1 MAYTPYTQRFAQNQL
16 AQFNRLAAGS
26 PATPTMS
33 RTQMRLPNIVAMPPS
48 MRPAAPTP
56 MFERVAR
63 QAAQSRLAT
72 PRRPLPPV
80 TGQTPPQQ
88 PQEADTGL
96 MGALRAP
103 LMSPRGQAISQA
115 ALAGLEAGGYTTMPT
130 TLGQAIGKM
139 GQAALQGYAAGEERL
154 AAQQQA
160 NLNKLLTEA
169 KIKEAGK
176 TDLPT
181 LQKNL
186 LAAGLK
192 LGTPEFNKA
201 LLNAINKPSTVF
213 MGGDKQKELSFKAA
227 LDTRKEMVKSVDED
241 REMGV
246 RLDQAINLLESGVPT
261 GRLEKAT
268 LGLKQLFKS
277 ANVLSDEAVD
287 ELEAQEL
294 ISNVTSYLTP
304 RMRVT
309 GSGASSDRDMD
320 FFQKST
326 VNMANTPAANLVIAK
341 MAKQLMDYNKRRL
354 NLFDDYVKR
363 EGSDLGFGKYADSE
377 MGSVYYTISDDE
389 QFTELLDDKKLKIG
403 DVYYNANKDVQE
415 FQYVTKEML

>member
-1 MAYTPYTQRFAQNQL
+1 MAIFDPYTAR
-16 AQFNRLAAGS
+16 FNRLFPVSPRGS
-26 PATPTMS
+26 AMS
-33 RTQMRLPNIVAMPPS
+33 RTDIRTDNIVRQRPPVTA
-48 MRPAAPTP
+48 PALSP
-56 MFERVAR
+56 MMQRVAR

-139 GQAALQGYAAGEERL
+139 GQAAMRGYAAGEDRL

-227 LDTRKEMVKSVDED
+227 LDTRKEMVKSVDRD
-241 REMGV
+241 REMGA
-246 RLDQAINLLESGVPT
+246 RLDQAINLLESGVET
-261 GRLEKAT
+261 GRIESAL
-268 LGLKQLFKS
+268 LGLKQTARS
-277 ANVLSDEAVD
+277 AGILSDEQIK
-287 ELEAQEL
+287 ELSEQEL
-294 ISNVTSYLTP
+294 INSITSYLTP

-309 GSGASSDRDMD
+309 GSGASSDRDMN
-320 FFQKST
+320 FFRDST

-341 MAKQLMDYNKRRL
+341 MSRQLMDYNKRRL

-363 EGSDLGFGKYADSE
+363 EGTDLGFGEYADSE
-377 MGSVYYTISDDE
+377 MGAVYYTISDDE
-389 QFTELLDDKKLKIG
+389 QFGKLLDDKKMKVG
-403 DVYYNANKDVQE
+403 DVFYNAHPDAQE
-415 FQYVTKEML
+415 FQYVTKDML

>member
-1 MAYTPYTQRFAQNQL
+1 MAIFDPYTAR
-16 AQFNRLAAGS
+16 FNRLAAGS

-72 PRRPLPPV
+72 PRRPLPSV
-80 TGQTPPQQ
+80 TGQTPPPQ

-115 ALAGLEAGGYTTMPT
+115 ALAGLEAGGYTTTPT

-139 GQAALQGYAAGEERL
+139 GQAAMRGYAAGEERL

-227 LDTRKEMVKSVDED
+227 LDTRKQMVKDVDKD

-268 LGLKQLFKS
+268 LGLKQVFKS
-277 ANVLSDEAVD
+277 AGVLSDEQID

-326 VNMANTPAANLVIAK
+326 VNMANTAGANLVIAK

-363 EGSDLGFGKYADSE
+363 EGSDLGFGEYADSE
-377 MGSVYYTISDDE
+377 MGAIYYTISDDE
-389 QFTELLDDKKLKIG
+389 QFGKLLDDKKMKVG
-403 DVYYNANKDVQE
+403 DVFYNAHPDAQE
-415 FQYVTKEML
+415 FQYVTKDML